1 MLSFY
6 FRRMKNIEIKI
17 KGKEYS
23 FKFGTKFVRELDK
36 VMPFIDG
43 NMEFGMGLSAKV
55 LPELRSYNV
64 NTLSRVLE
72 IANRTE
78 EETITLD
85 EMDDYIDEVKDIEKL
100 FDEVLKELAESNA
113 GKLAVRNLNQKL
125 KEAENNKRNRFCT
138 GIRTNSYQFFSI
150 FEMTNISDIERMTLY
165 EYNIRMTAAQLSWL
179 DKEKVDSRIS
189 VGKSASQAEKK

>member
-1 MLSFY
+1 
-6 FRRMKNIEIKI
+6 MKLKI

-125 KEAENNKRNRFCT
+125 KEAEK
-138 GIRTNSYQFFSI
+138 Q
-150 FEMTNISDIERMTLY
+150 
-165 EYNIRMTAAQLSWL
+165 
-179 DKEKVDSRIS
+179 
-189 VGKSASQAEKK
+189 QAEKILHLHTNKFLSNLFDIWE

>member
-1 MLSFY
+1 
-6 FRRMKNIEIKI
+6 
-17 KGKEYS
+17 
-23 FKFGTKFVRELDK
+23 
-36 VMPFIDG
+36 
-43 NMEFGMGLSAKV
+43 MGLSAKV

-125 KEAENNKRNRFCT
+125 KEAEK
-138 GIRTNSYQFFSI
+138 Q
-150 FEMTNISDIERMTLY
+150 
-165 EYNIRMTAAQLSWL
+165 
-179 DKEKVDSRIS
+179 
-189 VGKSASQAEKK
+189 QAE

>member
-1 MLSFY
+1 
-6 FRRMKNIEIKI
+6 MKLKI

-64 NTLSRVLE
+64 NTLSRVS
-72 IANRTE
+72 E

-125 KEAENNKRNRFCT
+125 KEAEK
-138 GIRTNSYQFFSI
+138 Q
-150 FEMTNISDIERMTLY
+150 
-165 EYNIRMTAAQLSWL
+165 
-179 DKEKVDSRIS
+179 
-189 VGKSASQAEKK
+189 QAE

>member
-1 MLSFY
+1 
-6 FRRMKNIEIKI
+6 MKLKI

-43 NMEFGMGLSAKV
+43 NMEFGMGLSAKA

-125 KEAENNKRNRFCT
+125 KEAEK
-138 GIRTNSYQFFSI
+138 Q
-150 FEMTNISDIERMTLY
+150 
-165 EYNIRMTAAQLSWL
+165 
-179 DKEKVDSRIS
+179 
-189 VGKSASQAEKK
+189 QAE

>member
-1 MLSFY
+1 
-6 FRRMKNIEIKI
+6 MKLKI

-78 EETITLD
+78 EETNTLD

-100 FDEVLKELAESNA
+100 FYDVLKELAESNA
-113 GKLAVRNLNQKL
+113 GMLAVRNLNQKL
-125 KEAENNKRNRFCT
+125 KEAEK
-138 GIRTNSYQFFSI
+138 Q
-150 FEMTNISDIERMTLY
+150 
-165 EYNIRMTAAQLSWL
+165 
-179 DKEKVDSRIS
+179 
-189 VGKSASQAEKK
+189 QAE